1 MASVRIRRFTIY
13 FLTSLAL
20 WNLISCK
27 ATEVPSAF
35 RQWLY
40 SQRIPV
46 PVAELNPGSR
56 ILGGL
61 ASIVLSGGNCSHLMV
76 RSVSTLPV
84 EDRPEVSIRITGV
97 GIQCAL
103 HMTRPELLVNLD
115 MVDSTI
121 QFVMQVGKRVLPD
134 GSEAPLGAIQMESC
148 EANLEFRHHEIA
160 GDMVSEAMTTW
171 LRDVRNGLVSMLLC
185 RVLTDTVDHWGRDA
199 MSNFAG
205 EAALVI
211 RKESNPVAKAAPQP
225 TAPLVDWGEYPP
237 YLFVQALLDGR
248 LGKIMQT
255 ETVQKILSF
264 GGRRGVLQLGH
275 AAGFKVGSV
284 DTAGVVNTEVPDLKI
299 YGSGPHLGV
308 KAQMQS
314 VRVTADV
321 GLLLRPLSSWL
332 HFGSQPVQQAS
343 LYEEQQT
350 SNDRML
356 QDKITMALDL
366 NDISLEMLVR
376 SMVSQP
382 ALDRLE
388 VDQLQ
393 SPTCLG
399 HTATTAAT
407 PGNHSVSLR
416 KFDLSV
422 APVAFQAGAPG
433 TLEAELF
440 STLYTS
446 FVALMRHSQPAMTSL
461 VQDTMDLVIM
471 NKLTEITECGTSGVY
486 YGHPAFTSF
495 CWHVSLALT
504 AIGIALAAVTCLSRQ
519 SLRHVYKAQD
529 LELDGYDC
537 DESRTRARTMSSCS
551 DSRVFMSDEDEP
563 SWCLAVHPAVP
574 PPLAVC
580 YPFLV
585 TATIFLFLYA
595 DFSLGTTLEVTF
607 SAGDQSTTFGPIFT
621 FSLLSIIR
629 DTWLA
634 RAYLFSFL
642 AGVMS
647 GIWPIM
653 KLVLLLVAWLTPSPV
668 LSVQWRG
675 NIVTFLDQY
684 GKFSLVD
691 IWLGIIGLASYNL
704 HWEGEGAAIKV
715 RPVVLDGFFM
725 FVVGT
730 GLSLVLGH
738 VAAIY
743 HQRTV
748 PEEGNSRESS
758 DGESEQIEA
767 VDSSD
772 DSARAMIGLNLF
784 TMLVICLGAVVTSFH
799 MIVSGVAADV
809 LTDPPQRITTFSL
822 WSLGEMVAAADRSS
836 LALQLTPYFMYM
848 HTLLIPLALC
858 GTLIVL
864 ECVKYSMP
872 SKRRLIHDIL
882 TLCRIMDAW
891 SALDVFALAVFVS
904 SLEIGLFARY
914 LVYYDNISAGCL
926 WLKNELDL
934 DCMGCD
940 CRLDPGF
947 LFLMIAGLLSYSVP
961 KYVFFTVGQKKRELD
976 CKLPEVQ
983 NIHAR
988 GG

>member
-1 MASVRIRRFTIY
+1 
-13 FLTSLAL
+13 
-20 WNLISCK
+20 
-27 ATEVPSAF
+27 
-35 RQWLY
+35 
-40 SQRIPV
+40 
-46 PVAELNPGSR
+46 
-56 ILGGL
+56 
-61 ASIVLSGGNCSHLMV
+61 
-76 RSVSTLPV
+76 
-84 EDRPEVSIRITGV
+84 
-97 GIQCAL
+97 
-103 HMTRPELLVNLD
+103 
-115 MVDSTI
+115 
-121 QFVMQVGKRVLPD
+121 
-134 GSEAPLGAIQMESC
+134 
-148 EANLEFRHHEIA
+148 
-160 GDMVSEAMTTW
+160 
-171 LRDVRNGLVSMLLC
+171 
-185 RVLTDTVDHWGRDA
+185 
-199 MSNFAG
+199 
-205 EAALVI
+205 
-211 RKESNPVAKAAPQP
+211 
-225 TAPLVDWGEYPP
+225 
-237 YLFVQALLDGR
+237 
-248 LGKIMQT
+248 MQT
-255 ETVQKILSF
+255 ETVEKILRF
-264 GGRRGVLQLGH
+264 GGKRGVLQLGQ

-284 DTAGVVNTEVPDLKI
+284 DTAGVVNTEVPDLQI

-308 KAQMQS
+308 KALMRS
-314 VRVTADV
+314 VRLTADV

-332 HFGSQPVQQAS
+332 HFNSQPVQQAVS
-343 LYEEQQT
+343 QQEQQAA
-350 SNDRML
+350 DEML
-356 QDKITMALDL
+356 QDKVTMVLDL

-382 ALDRLE
+382 ALDELE

-399 HTATTAAT
+399 KTATLAAN

-422 APVAFQAGAPG
+422 APVSFQAGSPG
-433 TLEAELF
+433 TLEAEVF
-440 STLYTS
+440 NALYTS
-446 FVALMRHSQPAMTSL
+446 FFALMRKSQPAMSTL
-461 VQDTMDLVIM
+461 VQSTLDLVIEQYLEKVT
-471 NKLTEITECGTSGVY
+471 NCGTSGVY
-486 YGHPAFTSF
+486 YGMPAFTRF
-495 CWHVSLALT
+495 CWRVSLVLT
-504 AIGIALAAVTCLSRQ
+504 AIGICAAAGACFSRQ
-519 SLRHVYKAQD
+519 SFRHIYKAQD

-537 DESRTRARTMSSCS
+537 DEQNY
-551 DSRVFMSDEDEP
+551 DSRVFISDEDEP
-563 SWCLAVHPAVP
+563 GCCLAAHPAVP
-574 PPLAVC
+574 VPLAVC
-580 YPFLV
+580 YPFFV

-675 NIVTFLDQY
+675 NITTFLDQY

-743 HQRTV
+743 HQRTLS
-748 PEEGNSRESS
+748 EAGNSRETS
-758 DGESEQIEA
+758 DGETSTQLDLGN
-767 VDSSD
+767 VGD
-772 DSARAMIGLNLF
+772 DRQLVSMLGLNLF
-784 TMLVICLGAVVTSFH
+784 TMLVICLGAVMTSFH

-809 LTDPPQRITTFSL
+809 LTDPAQRITRFSL
-822 WSLGEMVAAADRSS
+822 WTLGEMVAAADRSS

-848 HTLLIPLALC
+848 HTLLIPMVLC
-858 GTLIVL
+858 ATLIVL
-864 ECVKYSMP
+864 ECVRYFLP
-872 SKRRLIHDIL
+872 SRRRLLNRIL

-940 CRLDPGF
+940 CSLEPGF
-947 LFLMIAGLLSYSVP
+947 IFLVIAGFLSYSVP
-961 KYVFFTVGQKKRELD
+961 KYVFLTVGTKK
-976 CKLPEVQ
+976 Q
-983 NIHAR
+983 NWVPTLFRTGVSTTEDDDAEYE
-988 GG
+988 